1 MIRVFCFLPQD
12 FAAYYGPKSIFSDSC
27 RRKSPL
33 TTGQN
38 PIFLILTVEYCLSL
52 RAKMTELYFLP
63 YKVTKIYGTKTGIS
77 CFGRSEI
84 PISTGQHA
92 NLLISAVE
100 TGCRTRPVITD
111 RLRRWMSRIQAG
123 TFFLHASQKGIGSA
137 PNNTLKHFSK
147 HFVLTA

>member
-1 MIRVFCFLPQD
+1 M
-12 FAAYYGPKSIFSDSC
+12 
-27 RRKSPL
+27 PL
-33 TTGQN
+33 STGQN
-38 PIFLILTVEYCLSL
+38 PISLISAVEYCLSL

-100 TGCRTRPVITD
+100 T
-111 RLRRWMSRIQAG
+111 
-123 TFFLHASQKGIGSA
+123 
-137 PNNTLKHFSK
+137 
-147 HFVLTA
+147 

>member
-12 FAAYYGPKSIFSDSC
+12 FVAYYGPKSIFSDSC

-100 TGCRTRPVITD
+100 
-111 RLRRWMSRIQAG
+111 
-123 TFFLHASQKGIGSA
+123 
-137 PNNTLKHFSK
+137 N
-147 HFVLTA
+147 